1 MLVETVSLYATL
13 YPSLVQHL
21 LGALLELAAALVIQ
35 LLFVVLC
42 YGCRRR
48 RAVRLVAD
56 GARVRVLP
64 RVAACRLVLRRAR
77 AFVLPDFERRRL
89 RNVGRRCGVA
99 VTFERLLGGL
109 LADDVEHRVLE
120 RLLVLAKA
128 VLLPGVVE
136 DLAVEL
142 VALQTA
148 LEQAVAGLVVR
159 LLLELQRSAVVH
171 VFFEFRWVSPTKLFQ
186 GCLNFLFLNVVILFV
201 LRTARQ
207 SLPWKASFQHVK

>member
-1 MLVETVSLYATL
+1 VLLAGRNGL
-13 YPSLVQHL
+13 PLCNPSLVQHL

-48 RAVRLVAD
+48 RAVR
-56 GARVRVLP
+56 RVWINLVLP
-64 RVAACRLVLRRAR
+64 LWLVLR
-77 AFVLPDFERRRL
+77 FVLPDFERRRL

-148 LEQAVAGLVVR
+148 FEQAVAGLVVR
-159 LLLELQRSAVVH
+159 LLFELQRPAVVH
-171 VFFEFRWVSPTKLFQ
+171 VFFEFRWVSPT
-186 GCLNFLFLNVVILFV
+186 
-201 LRTARQ
+201 
-207 SLPWKASFQHVK
+207 

>member
-1 MLVETVSLYATL
+1 VLLAGRNGL
-13 YPSLVQHL
+13 PLCNPSLVQHL

-48 RAVRLVAD
+48 RAVRRVAY
-56 GARVRVLP
+56 RVRVLP
-64 RVAACRLVLRRAR
+64 RVAACRLVLRR

-148 LEQAVAGLVVR
+148 FEQAVAGLVVR
-159 LLLELQRSAVVH
+159 LLFELQRPAVVH
-171 VFFEFRWVSPTKLFQ
+171 VFFEFRWVSPT
-186 GCLNFLFLNVVILFV
+186 
-201 LRTARQ
+201 
-207 SLPWKASFQHVK
+207 

>member
-1 MLVETVSLYATL
+1 MLVETGS
-13 YPSLVQHL
+13 SLVQHL
-21 LGALLELAAALVIQ
+21 LGALLELAAAFVIQ

-48 RAVRLVAD
+48 RAVR
-56 GARVRVLP
+56 RVWINLVLP
-64 RVAACRLVLRRAR
+64 LWLVLR
-77 AFVLPDFERRRL
+77 FVLPDFERRRL

-148 LEQAVAGLVVR
+148 FEQAVAGLVVR
-159 LLLELQRSAVVH
+159 LLLELQRPAVVH
-171 VFFEFRWVSPTKLFQ
+171 VFFEFRWVRP
-186 GCLNFLFLNVVILFV
+186 
-201 LRTARQ
+201 A
-207 SLPWKASFQHVK
+207 

>member
-1 MLVETVSLYATL
+1 MLLAGRNGL
-13 YPSLVQHL
+13 PLCNPSLVQHL

-48 RAVRLVAD
+48 RAVR
-56 GARVRVLP
+56 RVWINLVLP
-64 RVAACRLVLRRAR
+64 LWLVLR
-77 AFVLPDFERRRL
+77 FVLPDFERRRL

-148 LEQAVAGLVVR
+148 FEQAVAGLVVR
-159 LLLELQRSAVVH
+159 LLFELQRPAVVH
-171 VFFEFRWVSPTKLFQ
+171 VFFEFRWVSPT
-186 GCLNFLFLNVVILFV
+186 
-201 LRTARQ
+201 
-207 SLPWKASFQHVK
+207 

>member
-1 MLVETVSLYATL
+1 LLVETVSLYL
-13 YPSLVQHL
+13 PLCNPSLVQHL
-21 LGALLELAAALVIQ
+21 LGALLELAAAFVIQ

-48 RAVRLVAD
+48 RAVRRVAY
-56 GARVRVLP
+56 RVRVLP
-64 RVAACRLVLRRAR
+64 RVAACRLVLRRA
-77 AFVLPDFERRRL
+77 FVLPNFERRRL

-99 VTFERLLGGL
+99 VAFERLLGGL

-142 VALQTA
+142 VALQTTF
-148 LEQAVAGLVVR
+148 EQAVAGLVVR
-159 LLLELQRSAVVH
+159 LLFELQRSAVVH
-171 VFFEFRWVSPTKLFQ
+171 VFFEFGWMCPT
-186 GCLNFLFLNVVILFV
+186 
-201 LRTARQ
+201 
-207 SLPWKASFQHVK
+207 